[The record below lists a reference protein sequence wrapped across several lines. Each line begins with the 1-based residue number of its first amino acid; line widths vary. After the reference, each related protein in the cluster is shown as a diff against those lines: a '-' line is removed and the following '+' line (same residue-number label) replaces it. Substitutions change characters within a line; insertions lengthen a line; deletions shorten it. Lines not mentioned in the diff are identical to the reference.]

1 MMDFRLDFSKIDLLE
16 LRTMNI
22 SADELNSIFTN
33 ENSVVKEYTNF
44 TLLLGFSNKRKFIKV
59 AFQISKN
66 SKFDIEILQVDL
78 PYEEDVKEY
87 WCANK

>member
-1 MMDFRLDFSKIDLLE
+1 MDFRLDFAKIDLLE
-16 LRTMNI
+16 LRTINI
-22 SADELNSIFTN
+22 STNEVKSIFLN

-44 TLLLGFSNKRKFIKV
+44 TFLLGFSNKRKFIRV

-66 SKFDIEILQVDL
+66 SNFDIEVLQIDL

-87 WCANK
+87 WCAKR

>member
-1 MMDFRLDFSKIDLLE
+1 MDFRLDFSKIDLLE
-16 LRTMNI
+16 LRTINI
-22 SADELNSIFTN
+22 SMNEVKSIFLN

-44 TLLLGFSNKRKFIKV
+44 TFLLGFSNKRKFIRV

-66 SKFDIEILQVDL
+66 SNFDIEVLQIDL

-87 WCANK
+87 WCAKR